1 MRPIMDTTAVV
12 FSAPGQLALKALPLI
27 PGEDQNTLIDVQ
39 FSGISTG
46 TERLLWTGDMPDFPG
61 MGYPLVP
68 GYETVGRVAK
78 TSKGSGLAEGDLV
91 FVPGANCYGPVR
103 GLFGGAASRIAIN
116 PARLTKIDENLG
128 ESGVMLALAATAH
141 HAVALAGVPELII
154 GHGALGR
161 LIARVSVALGGT
173 PTVWEKDTGRLAA
186 HGYQTISPQN
196 DTRNDYARV
205 IDASGDVNILDHVIP
220 RLARRG
226 EIILA
231 GFYDEPLH
239 FNFPPAFMREAGIRI
254 AAEWK
259 QEDLAAV
266 LDLIAARKLSLNGLV
281 THRSP
286 AAEAAQAYRTA
297 FYLPGCLKMVLDWRT
312 LQ

>member
-1 MRPIMDTTAVV
+1 MDTTAVV
-12 FSAPGQLALKALPLI
+12 FSAPGQLSLEALRLI
-27 PGEDQNTLIDVQ
+27 PGEGQNTLIDVE

-78 TSKGSGLAEGDLV
+78 TTIGSGLAEGDLV

-116 PARLTKIDENLG
+116 PARLTKIDESLG
-128 ESGVMLALAATAH
+128 ENGVMLALAATAH

-161 LIARVSVALGGT
+161 LIARISVALGGS
-173 PTVWEKDTGRLAA
+173 PTVWETDTGRLAA
-186 HGYQTISPQN
+186 HGYHPIAPQ
-196 DTRNDYARV
+196 DDPRRDYGRI
-205 IDASGDVNILDHVIP
+205 IDASGDVQILDKVIP

-231 GFYDEPLH
+231 GFYDEALS
-239 FNFPPAFMREAGIRI
+239 FNFPPAFMREASIRI

-259 QEDLAAV
+259 PEDLTAV

-286 AAEAAQAYRTA
+286 AMDAAQAYRTA

>member
-1 MRPIMDTTAVV
+1 MDTTAVV
-12 FSAPGQLALKALPLI
+12 FSAPGQLSLEALRLI
-27 PGEDQNTLIDVQ
+27 PGEGQNTLIDVE

-78 TSKGSGLAEGDLV
+78 TTSDSGLSEGDLV
-91 FVPGANCYGPVR
+91 FVPGANCYGSVR

-116 PARLTKIDENLG
+116 PVRLTKIDESLG
-128 ESGVMLALAATAH
+128 ENGVMLALAATAH
-141 HAVALAGVPELII
+141 HAVALAGLPELII

-161 LIARVSVALGGT
+161 LIARITVALGGS
-173 PTVWEKDTGRLAA
+173 PTVWETDAGRMAA
-186 HGYQTISPQN
+186 HGYHPISPQD
-196 DTRNDYARV
+196 DTRRDYGRI
-205 IDASGDVNILDHVIP
+205 IDASGDVSILDKAIA

-226 EIILA
+226 EVVLA
-231 GFYDEPLH
+231 GFYDEALS
-239 FNFPPAFMREAGIRI
+239 FNFPPAFMREASIRI

-259 QEDLAAV
+259 PEDLNGV

-281 THRSP
+281 THHSP
-286 AAEAAQAYRTA
+286 VEDAAQAYRTA

>member
-1 MRPIMDTTAVV
+1 MMDTTAVV
-12 FSAPGQLALKALPLI
+12 FSAPGQLALQALTLI
-27 PGEDQNTLIDVQ
+27 PGEDQNTIINVE

-116 PARLTKIDENLG
+116 PVRLTKIDENLG
-128 ESGVMLALAATAH
+128 ENGVMLALAATAH
-141 HAVALAGVPELII
+141 HAVALAGVPDLII

-161 LIARVSVALGGT
+161 LIARISVALGGS
-173 PTVWEKDTGRLAA
+173 PTVWETDTSRHAA
-186 HGYQTISPQN
+186 HGYHPVSPQE
-196 DTRNDYARV
+196 DLRKDYGRV
-205 IDASGDVNILDHVIP
+205 IDASGDVHILDQIIP

-231 GFYDEPLH
+231 GFYDEALS
-239 FNFPPAFMREAGIRI
+239 FNFPPAFMREAAIRI

-259 QEDLAAV
+259 QEDLTAV
-266 LDLIAARKLSLNGLV
+266 LELIAARKLSLNGLV
-281 THRSP
+281 THRSS
-286 AAEAAQAYRTA
+286 ATDAAQAYRTA
-297 FYLPGCLKMVLDWRT
+297 FYLPTCLKMVLDWRT

>member
-1 MRPIMDTTAVV
+1 
-12 FSAPGQLALKALPLI
+12 
-27 PGEDQNTLIDVQ
+27 
-39 FSGISTG
+39 
-46 TERLLWTGDMPDFPG
+46 
-61 MGYPLVP
+61 
-68 GYETVGRVAK
+68 VAK
-78 TSKGSGLAEGDLV
+78 TGKESGLCEGDLV

-128 ESGVMLALAATAH
+128 EDGVMLALAATAH

-161 LIARVSVALGGT
+161 LIARISVALGGS
-173 PTVWEKDTGRLAA
+173 PTVWETDPGRQAA
-186 HGYQTISPQN
+186 HGYHPVSPQ
-196 DTRNDYARV
+196 DDVRRDYGRV
-205 IDASGDVNILDHVIP
+205 IDASGDVHILDQVIP

-226 EIILA
+226 EVVLA
-231 GFYDEPLH
+231 GFYDEPLS
-239 FNFPPAFMREAGIRI
+239 FNFPPAFMREAAIRI

-259 QEDLAAV
+259 PDDLTAV
-266 LDLIAARKLSLNGLV
+266 LDLVAARKLSLKGLV

-286 AAEAAQAYRTA
+286 ATDAAQAYRTA

>member
-1 MRPIMDTTAVV
+1 MDTTAVV
-12 FSAPGQLALKALPLI
+12 FSAPGQLALEALPLI
-27 PGEDQNTLIDVQ
+27 PDEDQTTLVDVE

-78 TSKGSGLAEGDLV
+78 TALHSGLSEGDLV

-128 ESGVMLALAATAH
+128 ENGVMLALAATAH

-161 LIARVSVALGGT
+161 LIARISVALGGA
-173 PTVWEKDTGRLAA
+173 PTVWETDTGRQTA
-186 HGYQTISPQN
+186 HGYQPVSPQ
-196 DTRNDYARV
+196 DDPRRDYGRV
-205 IDASGDVNILDHVIP
+205 IDASGDVHILDQVIP

-231 GFYDEPLH
+231 GFYDEALS
-239 FNFPPAFMREAGIRI
+239 FNFPPAFMREAAIRI

-259 QEDLAAV
+259 QEDLTAV

-286 AAEAAQAYRTA
+286 ATDAAQAYRTA